1 MAISALTFWNMI
13 EKKYTIKD
21 IAELAGVSKGTVDR
35 VLHDRGRV
43 SQKAKQRVSQIL
55 TEIDYQPNLIARNLK
70 INKVY
75 RICVLIPD
83 VAIDHYWIPAEKG
96 ITEAANEFKPFGL
109 VLEKYH
115 FHPNKKKSFLSKAE
129 LAVASSPD
137 ALLMAPVFHKESL
150 KVFQECKRQNIRV
163 ASFNN
168 YIDTL
173 SLENFIGQDL
183 NQSGRVA
190 ASLIDKITGKNARI
204 AIIHIDEEAHMRQ
217 KEIGFKDYF
226 KEKYKDGQ
234 RIVTY
239 SIKSGGNV
247 DLESEI
253 SLFLASHDSLSA
265 VFITNS
271 KAYLIVEILKKE
283 NKEITIVG
291 YDLLKE
297 NLKFLKRGHID
308 FLIHQKPYRQ
318 AHQGVSYLAE
328 NLLFGKE
335 IPPQRFLPI
344 DVITSENVKYYI
356 D

>member
-1 MAISALTFWNMI
+1 MI
-13 EKKYTIKD
+13 EKKHTIKD
-21 IAELAGVSKGTVDR
+21 IAKLAGVSKGTVDR
-35 VLHDRGRV
+35 VLHNRGRV
-43 SQKAKQRVSQIL
+43 SKKAKERISQVM
-55 TEIDYQPNLIARNLK
+55 TEIDYQPNLIARSLK
-70 INKVY
+70 NNKVY

-83 VAIDHYWIPAEKG
+83 ETIDHFWIPALKG
-96 ITEAANEFKPFGL
+96 INAAAQEFRPFGL
-109 VLEKYH
+109 VLEKFH
-115 FHPNKKKSFLSKAE
+115 FHPNKKKSFLNKAE
-129 LAVASSPD
+129 MAIAAKPD
-137 ALLMAPVFHKESL
+137 AILMTPMFHKESL

-168 YIDTL
+168 HIDTL

-190 ASLIDKITGKNARI
+190 ASLIDKVTDKNSSI
-204 AIIHIDEEAHMRQ
+204 AIMHIDEEAHMRQ

-226 KEKYKDGQ
+226 KEKYKDGH
-234 RIVTY
+234 RIATY
-239 SIKSGGNV
+239 SIKNGNNV

-253 SLFLASHDSLSA
+253 SVFMASHDSISA

-271 KAYLIVEILKKE
+271 KAYLVVEALKKE

-297 NLKFLKRGHID
+297 NLKFLKVGHID

-318 AHQGVSYLAE
+318 AHQGLSYLAE
-328 NLLFGKE
+328 NLLFDKK
-335 IPPQRFLPI
+335 IPSQKLLPI
-344 DVITSENVKYYI
+344 DIITSENAKYHI